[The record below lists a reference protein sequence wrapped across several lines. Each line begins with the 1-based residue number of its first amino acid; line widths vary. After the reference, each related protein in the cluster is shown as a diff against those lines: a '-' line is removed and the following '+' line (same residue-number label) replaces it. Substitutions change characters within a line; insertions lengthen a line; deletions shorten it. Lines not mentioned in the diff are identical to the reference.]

1 MLALRERLKSGN
13 RVLKQSQPNGK
24 TALITGVVGQDG
36 AYLARHLLELG
47 YRVVGTVR
55 RSSSDSF
62 WRLRDLGVLDHVE
75 IVNLELLEDSQITR
89 VIRRFQ
95 PDEFYNLAAQSFVGS
110 SFDEPVYVAETN
122 GLAVLRILEALRE
135 YSPQTRFYQAST
147 SEMFGFARVQPQSE
161 TTAFHPRSPYGVAK
175 AFAHWITVNYREA
188 HGLYTASGLLFNHE
202 SPLRGAEFVTR
213 KIAAGLVAI
222 ATGRAGELRLGNL
235 DAMRDWGFA
244 GDYVV
249 GMHQMLQLDEPTDFV
264 LATGVNHSV
273 REFIAASC
281 AALDLSLAW
290 EGEGLGEIG
299 RVHGPGGEGR
309 IVIDSA
315 YFRPSEVDCL
325 LGDASKAKRLL
336 GWTPRVTFSGLVEMM
351 CSAEMARLRP

>member
-1 MLALRERLKSGN
+1 MFKKS
-13 RVLKQSQPNGK
+13 RPNGK

-62 WRLRDLGVLDHVE
+62 WRLRDLGVLNHVE

-135 YSPQTRFYQAST
+135 FSPHTRFYQAST
-147 SEMFGFARVQPQSE
+147 SEMFGLAKVRPQSE
-161 TTAFHPRSPYGVAK
+161 TTAFHPRSPYGVSK
-175 AFAHWITVNYREA
+175 AFAHWMTVNYREA
-188 HGLYTASGLLFNHE
+188 HGLYAASGLLFNHE

-213 KIAAGLVAI
+213 KISAGLAAIAAG
-222 ATGRAGELRLGNL
+222 RADELRLGSL
-235 DAMRDWGFA
+235 DARRDWGFA

-249 GMHQMLQLDEPTDFV
+249 GMQQMLQLDAPTDFV
-264 LATGVNHSV
+264 LATGISHSV
-273 REFIAASC
+273 RDFIAAAC
-281 AALDLSLAW
+281 KALDLSLAW

-299 RVHGPGGEGR
+299 RLHRAGRDGR
-309 IVIDSA
+309 IVVDPA
-315 YFRPSEVDCL
+315 HFRPSDVDSL
-325 LGDASKAKRLL
+325 LGDASKAREIL
-336 GWTPRVTFSGLVEMM
+336 GWTPKTDFSALVEMM
-351 CSAEMARLRP
+351 CAADMARLST

>member
-1 MLALRERLKSGN
+1 MFK
-13 RVLKQSQPNGK
+13 KTHPNGK

-47 YRVVGTVR
+47 YHVVGTVR

-62 WRLRDLGVLDHVE
+62 WRLRALGVLDHVE
-75 IVNLELLEDSQITR
+75 IVTLELLEATQITR
-89 VIRRFQ
+89 VIRRYQ
-95 PDEFYNLAAQSFVGS
+95 PDELYNLAAQSFVS
-110 SFDEPVYVAETN
+110 ASFDEPVYAAEAN

-135 YSPQTRFYQAST
+135 FSPHTRFYQAST
-147 SEMFGFARVQPQSE
+147 SEMFGLVAEKTQCE

-175 AFAHWITVNYREA
+175 AFAHWITVNHREA
-188 HGLYTASGLLFNHE
+188 HGLHTASGILFNHE
-202 SPLRGAEFVTR
+202 SPLRGVEFVTR

-264 LATGVNHSV
+264 LATGINHSV
-273 REFIAASC
+273 RDFIAASC
-281 AALDLSLAW
+281 ATLDLSLTW

-309 IVIDSA
+309 VVIDPA
-315 YFRPSEVDCL
+315 YFRPSEVDFL
-325 LGDASKAKRLL
+325 HGDASKAKRLL

-351 CSAEMARLRP
+351 CSAEMARLHP